1 LRVLLFEDEAAA
13 GADDSSIEGGEK
25 SSPVVVEHVELVMTD
40 DESIYADAEEILC
53 SWIILFLLLL

>member
-13 GADDSSIEGGEK
+13 GADDSSIEGREK

-40 DESIYADAEEILC
+40 DESIYADAEILC